1 MYVMKNMM
9 IEKESAEY
17 LQKKFTAFR
26 IYSSKEVHDLALYYN
41 SQQTRKCVAITLKQD
56 LFQK

>member
-1 MYVMKNMM
+1 MKNMM